1 MQSIYYEIQV
11 LNKQKNSCRDRD
23 DAEGRDTVGELQA
36 QLETLRQ
43 SLNDTIQMI
52 GGKSLLDYVPAT
64 PPLEDVSNGGGS
76 GPHGGVGIGA
86 GAALSP
92 RGGCPPCDT
101 RGKRKRVPVSGET
114 SGRRARKRQSD
125 ARLPTCL
132 RDLHHPMFDESYMET
147 KVGAFMTA
155 NIMVMNL
162 QRLQPRAQVVPLIS
176 RGTVVLLHEAISLRP
191 SILHKATSDKGGLA
205 SLVCASFWLLAKFG
219 GIRGVTPDAALVSL
233 AAGIEKPHVKQMEI
247 EIMNAIGWD
256 IVRAL
261 KRHAHLGLDVDSL
274 IM

>member
-1 MQSIYYEIQV
+1 MQSIYYQIQV
-11 LNKQKNSCRDRD
+11 LNKQNNSCRDRD

-92 RGGCPPCDT
+92 RGGCPPGDT